1 MKKIAVIGS
10 GNVGSTTVQRLAELE
25 LGNIVMTDV
34 VEGLPEGKALDIM
47 QAAPVLGYNVDI
59 LGTTNYA
66 DIADSDVVII
76 TAGIARKKGM
86 MRDDLMKINA
96 NIIRDVSENISKY
109 APEAIVITVSN
120 PLDVMTYATQKYTG
134 LETDRVFG
142 MSGVLDSS
150 RFAAFIAMELGI
162 SVQDVSALVL
172 GGHGDS
178 LVALPQYT
186 TVSGVPISKMLP
198 EETIDRLIERTI
210 NAGTEIVE
218 YLKTGSAFYA
228 PAAAI
233 ASMVEAVIKD
243 QKRVLPAAAYLQGE
257 YNENDLYLGVP
268 VILGKDG
275 VEEVIEL
282 ELTESQQQAF
292 SRSAKSVR
300 DGIAKLQL

>member
-34 VEGLPEGKALDIM
+34 VEGLPEGKALDII

-96 NIIRDVSENISKY
+96 NIIRDVSENISEY

-134 LETDRVFG
+134 LEPDRVFG

-186 TVSGVPISKMLP
+186 TVSGVPISKMLS
-198 EETIDRLIERTI
+198 EETIDRLIQRTI

-233 ASMVEAVIKD
+233 ATMVESVIKD

-268 VILGKDG
+268 VILGKNG
-275 VEEVIEL
+275 VEEVLEL

-292 SRSAKSVR
+292 SISAKSVR

>member
-34 VEGLPEGKALDIM
+34 VEGLPEGKALDII

-96 NIIRDVSENISKY
+96 NIIRDVSENISEY

-134 LETDRVFG
+134 LEPDRVFG

-186 TVSGVPISKMLP
+186 TVSGVPISKMLS
-198 EETIDRLIERTI
+198 EETIDRLIQRTI

-218 YLKTGSAFYA
+218 CLKTGSAFYA
-228 PAAAI
+228 PAASI
-233 ASMVEAVIKD
+233 ATMVESVIKD

-268 VILGKDG
+268 VILGKNG
-275 VEEVIEL
+275 VEEVLEL

-292 SRSAKSVR
+292 SISAKSVR

>member
-34 VEGLPEGKALDIM
+34 VEGLPEGRTLDII

-59 LGTTNYA
+59 LPTTNYA
-66 DIADSDVVII
+66 DIVDSDVVII

-86 MRDDLMKINA
+86 IHDDLMKINA
-96 NIIRDVSENISKY
+96 NIIRDVSENISEY

-134 LETDRVFG
+134 LEHDRVFG

-198 EETIDRLIERTI
+198 EETISRLIQRTI

-218 YLKTGSAFYA
+218 YLKTGSSFYT
-228 PAAAI
+228 PAASI
-233 ASMVEAVIKD
+233 ATMVEAVMKD
-243 QKRVLPAAAYLQGE
+243 QKRVIPAAAYLQGE
-257 YNENDLYLGVP
+257 YNESDLYLGVP
-268 VILGKDG
+268 VILGKNG

-282 ELTESQQQAF
+282 ELTENQQQAF

-300 DGIAKLQL
+300 EGIAKLKL

>member
-10 GNVGSTTVQRLAELE
+10 GNVGATTVQRLAELE
-25 LGNIVMTDV
+25 LGHIVMTDV
-34 VEGLPEGKALDIM
+34 VAGLPEGKALDIIE
-47 QAAPVLGYNVDI
+47 AAPVLGYDVDI
-59 LGTTNYA
+59 LGTTDYA
-66 DIADSDVVII
+66 DIAGSDIVII

-86 MRDDLMKINA
+86 VRDDLMKINA
-96 NIIRDVSENISKY
+96 NIVKEVCENIAIY

-120 PLDVMTYATQKYTG
+120 PLDIMTYATQKYTG
-134 LETDRVFG
+134 LETNRVFG

-162 SVQDVSALVL
+162 SVKDVSALVL

-178 LVALPQYT
+178 MVALPQYT
-186 TVSGVPISKMLP
+186 TVSGVPLPELLP
-198 EETIDRLIERTI
+198 EETIDRLVKRTV

-218 YLKTGSAFYA
+218 YLKTGSSFYA

-233 ASMVEAVIKD
+233 AAMVESVIND

-257 YNENDLYLGVP
+257 YGENGLYLGVP
-268 VILGKDG
+268 VILGKSG
-275 VEEVIEL
+275 VEKVIEL

-292 SRSAKSVR
+292 SRSARSVHE
-300 DGIAKLQL
+300 GIAKLKL

>member
-34 VEGLPEGKALDIM
+34 VEGLPEGKALDII

-86 MRDDLMKINA
+86 MRDDLMRINA
-96 NIIRDVSENISKY
+96 NIIKDVSENISEY

-120 PLDVMTYATQKYTG
+120 PLDLMTYATQKYTG
-134 LETDRVFG
+134 LKPERVFG

-162 SVQDVSALVL
+162 SVKDVSALVL

-186 TVSGVPISKMLP
+186 TVAGVPISKMLP
-198 EETIDRLIERTI
+198 QETIDRLIQRTI

-228 PAAAI
+228 PAASI
-233 ASMVEAVIKD
+233 ATMVESVIKD
-243 QKRVLPAAAYLQGE
+243 QKRVIPAAAYLQGE
-257 YNENDLYLGVP
+257 YNESNLYLGVP
-268 VILGKDG
+268 VILGKNG
-275 VEEVIEL
+275 VEEIIEL

-292 SRSAKSVR
+292 SMSANSVR
-300 DGIAKLQL
+300 EGIAKLQL

>member
-34 VEGLPEGKALDIM
+34 VEGLPEGKALDII

-96 NIIRDVSENISKY
+96 NIIRDVSENISEY

-162 SVQDVSALVL
+162 SVRDVSALVL

-198 EETIDRLIERTI
+198 EETIDRLIQRTI

-233 ASMVEAVIKD
+233 ATMVESVIKD

-268 VILGKDG
+268 VILGKNG
-275 VEEVIEL
+275 VEEVLEL

-292 SRSAKSVR
+292 SISAKSVR

>member
-34 VEGLPEGKALDIM
+34 IEGLPEGKALDII

-66 DIADSDVVII
+66 DIVDSDVVVI

-96 NIIRDVSENISKY
+96 NIIRDVSENISEY

-134 LETDRVFG
+134 LEPDRVFG

-198 EETIDRLIERTI
+198 EETIERLIQRTI

-228 PAAAI
+228 PAASI
-233 ASMVEAVIKD
+233 ATMVEAVMKD
-243 QKRVLPAAAYLQGE
+243 QKRVIPAAAYLQGE
-257 YNENDLYLGVP
+257 YNESDLYLGVP
-268 VILGKDG
+268 VILGKNG

-282 ELTESQQQAF
+282 ELTESQQEAF

-300 DGIAKLQL
+300 EGIEKLQL

>member
-34 VEGLPEGKALDIM
+34 VDGLPEGKALDIIE
-47 QAAPVLGYNVDI
+47 AAPVLGYDVDI
-59 LGTTNYA
+59 LGTTDYA
-66 DIADSDVVII
+66 DIAGSDIVII

-86 MRDDLMKINA
+86 VRDDLMKINA
-96 NIIRDVSENISKY
+96 NIIKEVCENVAIY

-120 PLDVMTYATQKYTG
+120 PLDIMTYATQKYTG
-134 LETDRVFG
+134 LETNRVFG

-162 SVQDVSALVL
+162 SVKDVSALVL

-178 LVALPQYT
+178 MVALPQYT
-186 TVSGVPISKMLP
+186 TVSGVPLPELLP
-198 EETIDRLIERTI
+198 EETIDRLVQRTV

-218 YLKTGSAFYA
+218 YLKTGSSFYA

-233 ASMVEAVIKD
+233 AAMVESVIND

-257 YNENDLYLGVP
+257 YGENGLYLGVP
-268 VILGKDG
+268 VILGKNG
-275 VEEVIEL
+275 VEKVLEL
-282 ELTESQQQAF
+282 ELSESQQQAF
-292 SRSAKSVR
+292 SRSAKSVHE
-300 DGIAKLQL
+300 GIAKLQL

>member
-34 VEGLPEGKALDIM
+34 VEGLPEGKALDII

-96 NIIRDVSENISKY
+96 NIIRDVSENISEY

-134 LETDRVFG
+134 LEPDRVFG

-198 EETIDRLIERTI
+198 EETIDRLIQRTI

-228 PAAAI
+228 PAASI
-233 ASMVEAVIKD
+233 ATMVESVIKD

-268 VILGKDG
+268 VILGKNG
-275 VEEVIEL
+275 VEEVLEL

-292 SRSAKSVR
+292 SISAKSVR

>member
-10 GNVGSTTVQRLAELE
+10 GNVGSATVQRLAELG
-25 LGNIVMTDV
+25 LGKIVMTDV
-34 VEGLPEGKALDIM
+34 VDGLPEGKALDIIE
-47 QAAPVLGYNVDI
+47 AAPVLGYDVDV
-59 LGTTNYA
+59 LGTTDYA
-66 DIADSDVVII
+66 DIADSDIVII

-86 MRDDLMKINA
+86 IRDDLMKINA
-96 NIIRDVSENISKY
+96 NIIKDVSENISRY

-120 PLDVMTYATQKYTG
+120 PLDLMTYATQKYTG
-134 LETDRVFG
+134 LGPNRVFG

-178 LVALPQYT
+178 MVALPQYT
-186 TVSGVPISKMLP
+186 TVAGVPLSELLP
-198 EETIDRLIERTI
+198 EETIDRLVQRTI

-218 YLKTGSAFYA
+218 YLKTGSSFYA
-228 PAAAI
+228 PAASIAI
-233 ASMVEAVIKD
+233 MVEAVLKD

-257 YNENDLYLGVP
+257 YDENGLYLGVP
-268 VILGKDG
+268 VMLGKNG
-275 VEEVIEL
+275 VEKVLEL

-300 DGIAKLQL
+300 EGIAKLQL

>member
-1 MKKIAVIGS
+1 MKKISVIGS

-25 LGNIVMTDV
+25 LGDIVMTDV
-34 VEGLPEGKALDIM
+34 VEGLPEGKALDII

-59 LGTTNYA
+59 LGTTDYA

-96 NIIRDVSENISKY
+96 NIIRDVSENISQY

-134 LETDRVFG
+134 LEHDRVFG

-162 SVQDVSALVL
+162 SVRDVSALVL

-186 TVSGVPISKMLP
+186 TVSGVPISKLLP
-198 EETIDRLIERTI
+198 EETIDRLIQRTI

-233 ASMVEAVIKD
+233 ATMVEAVIKD

-268 VILGKDG
+268 VILGKNG
-275 VEEVIEL
+275 VEEVLEL

-292 SRSAKSVR
+292 SISAKSVR
-300 DGIAKLQL
+300 DGIGKLQL

>member
-34 VEGLPEGKALDIM
+34 VEGLPEGKALDII

-66 DIADSDVVII
+66 DIVDSDVVVI

-96 NIIRDVSENISKY
+96 NIIRDVSENISEY

-134 LETDRVFG
+134 LEPDRVFG

-172 GGHGDS
+172 GVRPH
-178 LVALPQYT
+178 
-186 TVSGVPISKMLP
+186 VP
-198 EETIDRLIERTI
+198 
-210 NAGTEIVE
+210 
-218 YLKTGSAFYA
+218 
-228 PAAAI
+228 
-233 ASMVEAVIKD
+233 
-243 QKRVLPAAAYLQGE
+243 
-257 YNENDLYLGVP
+257 
-268 VILGKDG
+268 
-275 VEEVIEL
+275 
-282 ELTESQQQAF
+282 
-292 SRSAKSVR
+292 SVR
-300 DGIAKLQL
+300 DAHPRRGGRS

>member
-34 VEGLPEGKALDIM
+34 VEGLPEGKALDII

-86 MRDDLMKINA
+86 IRDDLMKINA
-96 NIIRDVSENISKY
+96 NIIRDVSENISEY
-109 APEAIVITVSN
+109 APEAIVITASN
-120 PLDVMTYATQKYTG
+120 SLDVMTYATQKYTG
-134 LETDRVFG
+134 LEPDRVFG

-198 EETIDRLIERTI
+198 EETIDRLIQRTI

-228 PAAAI
+228 PAASI
-233 ASMVEAVIKD
+233 ATMVESVIKD

-268 VILGKDG
+268 VILGKNG
-275 VEEVIEL
+275 VEEVLEL

-292 SRSAKSVR
+292 SISAKSVR

>member
-1 MKKIAVIGS
+1 MKKITVIGS

-34 VEGLPEGKALDIM
+34 VEGLPEGKALDII

-96 NIIRDVSENISKY
+96 NIIKDVSENISKY

-134 LETDRVFG
+134 LEHDRVFG

-162 SVQDVSALVL
+162 SVRDVSALVL

-186 TVSGVPISKMLP
+186 TVSGVPISKLLP
-198 EETIDRLIERTI
+198 EETIDRLIQRTI

-233 ASMVEAVIKD
+233 ATMVESVIKD

-268 VILGKDG
+268 VILGKNG
-275 VEEVIEL
+275 VEEVLEL

-292 SRSAKSVR
+292 SISAKSVR

>member
-1 MKKIAVIGS
+1 MKKITVIGS

-34 VEGLPEGKALDIM
+34 VDGLPQGKALDIIE
-47 QAAPVLGYNVDI
+47 AAPVLGFDVDI
-59 LGTTNYA
+59 LGTTDYA
-66 DIADSDVVII
+66 DIEDSDIVII

-86 MRDDLMKINA
+86 VRDDLMKVNA
-96 NIIRDVSENISKY
+96 NIIKEVCENISLY

-120 PLDVMTYATQKYTG
+120 PLDIMTYATQKYTG
-134 LETDRVFG
+134 LEKNRVFG

-162 SVQDVSALVL
+162 SVKDVSALVL

-178 LVALPQYT
+178 MVALPQYT
-186 TVSGVPISKMLP
+186 TVSGVPLP
-198 EETIDRLIERTI
+198 ELLSEEAIDRLVNRTV
-210 NAGTEIVE
+210 NAGTEIVDH
-218 YLKTGSAFYA
+218 LKTGSSFFA

-233 ASMVEAVIKD
+233 ATMVESVIND

-257 YNENDLYLGVP
+257 YGENGLYLGVP
-268 VILGKDG
+268 VILGKNGIDK
-275 VEEVIEL
+275 VIEL

-292 SRSAKSVR
+292 SRSAESVR
-300 DGIAKLQL
+300 EGIAKLQL